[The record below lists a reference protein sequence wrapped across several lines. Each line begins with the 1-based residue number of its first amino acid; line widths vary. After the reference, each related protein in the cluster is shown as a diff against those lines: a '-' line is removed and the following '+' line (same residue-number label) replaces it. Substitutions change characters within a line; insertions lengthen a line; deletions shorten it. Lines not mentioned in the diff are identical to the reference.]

1 MSDNEI
7 STFYS
12 TVELVVADD
21 RTDSVMPSSFTH
33 DWTRGPPWSYQ
44 SGHYSRHGTGII
56 KHIQGQTV
64 LKYFRCFRCVNS
76 LHEC

>member
-1 MSDNEI
+1 VSDNEI

-33 DWTRGPPWSYQ
+33 DWTRGPPWSY
-44 SGHYSRHGTGII
+44 
-56 KHIQGQTV
+56 
-64 LKYFRCFRCVNS
+64 
-76 LHEC
+76 